1 MTHLPQHVRE
11 DDLIKAILESDP
23 SKDWGKVC
31 LGNQKTTYFKNN
43 VHLRFESGK
52 GEYFDVN
59 ENFEAPWLRP
69 GAGQN
74 PSASSHY
81 FYLFYGAT
89 LLKCFLLV
97 SVDGCSAYVP
107 VPKNETVSR
116 LDCHVGQIHS
126 LTNDYSGYYRYIRQ
140 YGLRVEEG

>member
-11 DDLIKAILESDP
+11 DDLIKSILESDP
-23 SKDWGKVC
+23 SKDWGKVS
-31 LGNQKTTYFKNN
+31 LGNQITTYFKNN
-43 VHLRFESGK
+43 VHLRFESGE

-59 ENFEAPWLRP
+59 KKFEAPWLRP
-69 GAGQN
+69 SAGQD
-74 PSASSHY
+74 PSASSHN

-97 SVDGCSAYVP
+97 AVDGCRAYVP

-126 LTNDYSGYYRYIRQ
+126 QTNDYSEYYRYIRQ
-140 YGLRVEEG
+140 YGFKVEEG